1 MGGKLPNFG
10 LTEMKKLNDERIK
23 NSISNSF

>member
-1 MGGKLPNFG
+1 MDGKLPNFG

-23 NSISNSF
+23 NSISNNF